1 MSVALF
7 QDQIREAAAQG
18 RSLQIRGQGSKDF
31 YGERP
36 RGDAPLDVSGF
47 AGISSYEPS
56 ELVITAKA
64 GTPITELETA
74 LTSQGQHLAFEPPR
88 FQGRGTVGGMVAAGL
103 SGPSRASQGALRE
116 HVLGLSLLN
125 GRAELLNF
133 GGTVMKNVAGYDVSR
148 LISGSLGVLGLI
160 LEVSLKVMP
169 QPMARATLRFELGQA
184 QALNQLNR
192 WGGKPLPI
200 QASAWWDGALLLRLA
215 GAEAAVRAAQQS
227 LGGDEI
233 PEHLAQPFWDG
244 LRDHSDEFF
253 TGAARAVAGGAALWR
268 LSLPQTAPALELPGE
283 QLIEWGGGQR
293 WVTTPLPAAQMRE
306 AAASLGGHATLFLC
320 RDAQRQQVFAPAAP
334 ALMRIHRELKKSFD
348 PAGVFNPGRLYP
360 EL

>member
-1 MSVALF
+1 MLGEF
-7 QDQIREAAAQG
+7 QERIRSAAAQG
-18 RSLQIRGQGSKDF
+18 GALQIQGQGSKAF
-31 YGERP
+31 YGELP
-36 RGDAPLDVSGF
+36 KGELLDVSGF
-47 AGISSYEPS
+47 AGVSSYEPS

-64 GTPITELETA
+64 GTPIRELEA
-74 LTSQGQHLAFEPPR
+74 LLAEQGQHLAFEPPR
-88 FQGRGTVGGMVAAGL
+88 FGGRGTVGGMVASGL
-103 SGPSRASQGALRE
+103 SGPTRASQGALRE

-148 LISGSLGVLGLI
+148 LMAGSLGVLGLI

-169 QPMARATLRFELGQA
+169 QPLARATVRFELGQS

-215 GAEAAVRAAQQS
+215 GAAAAVRAAQQE
-227 LGGDEI
+227 LGGEPI
-233 PEHLAQPFWDG
+233 PEALAQPFWDG
-244 LRDHSDEFF
+244 LRDHNDEFF
-253 TGAARAVAGGAALWR
+253 AGAARAVAGGATLWR
-268 LSLPQTAPALELPGE
+268 LSLPQTAPALQLPGE

-306 AAASLGGHATLFLC
+306 AALAVGGHASIFLC
-320 RDAQRQQVFAPAAP
+320 RDAHRHGVFAPP
-334 ALMRIHRELKKSFD
+334 SEALLRIQRGLKQSFD
-348 PAGVFNPGRLYP
+348 PDRVFNPGRLYP

>member
-1 MSVALF
+1 MLAEF
-7 QDQIREAAAQG
+7 QERIRSAAAQG
-18 RSLQIRGQGSKDF
+18 RSLNIQGQGSKAF

-36 RGDAPLDVSGF
+36 QGELLDASVF

-64 GTPITELETA
+64 GTPISEIEATLA
-74 LTSQGQHLAFEPPR
+74 GQGQHLAFEPPR
-88 FQGRGTVGGMVAAGL
+88 FGGRGTVGGMVAAGL
-103 SGPSRASQGALRE
+103 SGPARASQGALRE

-133 GGTVMKNVAGYDVSR
+133 GGTVIKNVAGYDVSR
-148 LISGSLGVLGLI
+148 LIAGSLGVLGLI

-169 QPMARATLRFELGQA
+169 QPPAHATLRFELGQS

-215 GAEAAVRAAQQS
+215 GAAAAVRAAQQE
-227 LGGDEI
+227 LGGEAI
-233 PEHLAQPFWDG
+233 PDGLAQPFWDG

-253 TGAARAVAGGAALWR
+253 AGAARAVAGGATLWR
-268 LSLPQTAPALELPGE
+268 LSLPQTAPALPLPGE
-283 QLIEWGGGQR
+283 QLLEWGGGQR

-306 AAASLGGHATLFLC
+306 AVAALGGHATVFLC
-320 RDAQRQQVFAPAAP
+320 RDEQRQNVFTPATP
-334 ALMRIHRELKKSFD
+334 ALMQIHRQLKKSFD
-348 PAGVFNPGRLYP
+348 PAGVFNRGRLYRD
-360 EL
+360 L